1 MLGLHQIFIVFR
13 LLLLYIYQSDV
24 IMNNVSE
31 YDIFLVGWTF
41 YHHKIHLFAPCNVV
55 ALIPFLFAINITF
68 LYVST
73 SLV

>member
-1 MLGLHQIFIVFR
+1 
-13 LLLLYIYQSDV
+13 
-24 IMNNVSE
+24 MNNVSE